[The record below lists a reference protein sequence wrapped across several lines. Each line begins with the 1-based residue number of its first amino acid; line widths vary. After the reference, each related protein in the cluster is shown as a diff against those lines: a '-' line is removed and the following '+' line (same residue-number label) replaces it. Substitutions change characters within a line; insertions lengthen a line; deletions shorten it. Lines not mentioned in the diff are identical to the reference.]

1 MKRVIAVMLIAALAC
16 AGLFAAGSAD
26 KGKGKDKKVTIAYV
40 TPGLDVPFWR
50 DLAEGIH
57 MEAAKLNVKII
68 DSDSRN
74 SAATQLKNVQDLI
87 TAGVDGIIISPT
99 DSASCPPVLELAEKA
114 KIPVVICDIGTD
126 SGNYASFVITD
137 NYGGAKMAGQYTVE
151 ALKKLGAMQGAEV
164 AVIDVSLSRANG
176 RNRLAGYKDAVE
188 AAGGKVVAV
197 LEAKDYTR
205 AESMRFTQD
214 LIVAHPN
221 LKALFA
227 AFDEAVM
234 GALPAIETAGKQKSL
249 VLTSFDGSME
259 SVAALKEGKFS
270 AISAQQG
277 PLMGRKALD
286 AMMDVLAKKE
296 VAKKIDI
303 SCFMVTAEN
312 VNSVK
317 AQLEENVF
325 PPAKK

>member
-1 MKRVIAVMLIAALAC
+1 MKRILIAVLVAAAVC
-16 AGLFAAGSAD
+16 GGVFAAGSAD
-26 KGKGKDKKVTIAYV
+26 KGKAGQITIAYV

-57 MEAAKLNVKII
+57 QQAAKMGVKVI

-74 SAATQLKNVQDLI
+74 SAAKQLKNVQDLI
-87 TAGVDGIIISPT
+87 TSGVNGIIISPT

-114 KIPVVICDIGTD
+114 NIPVVICDIGTD

-137 NYGGAKMAGQYTVE
+137 NYGGAKMAGDYTVE
-151 ALKKLGAMQGAEV
+151 ALKKMGVMQGAEV
-164 AVIDVSLSRANG
+164 AVIDVALSRANG
-176 RNRLAGYKDAVE
+176 RNRLAGYKDAIE
-188 AAGGKVVAV
+188 AAGGKVVTV

-214 LIVAHPN
+214 LLVAYPN

-227 AFDEAVM
+227 AYDEAVM
-234 GALPAIETAGKQKSL
+234 GAIPAIETAGRQKSL
-249 VLTSFDGSME
+249 VLTSFDGSAE
-259 SVAALKEGKFS
+259 SVQALKEGKFA

-277 PLMGRKALD
+277 PLMGRHAVDALM
-286 AMMDVLAKKE
+286 AVLNKKD
-296 VAKKIDI
+296 VAKKIDV

-312 VNSVK
+312 VNSVQK
-317 AQLEENVF
+317 QLEENVF